1 MGLDSR
7 VRSTHVDLTRRFP
20 LLLAVFAVLPGCG
33 GPVGPP
39 PTAPVASSAATPPP
53 PPPAEHI
60 ALDVFLD
67 GAPAG
72 NESWAVT
79 RQPDGATDIAFDAVM
94 EEKGAKLKG
103 SGDLTLAPDL
113 TTRGGHLTLD
123 TPDGS
128 VRVELKNTAGALSIN
143 LSRGTESREVRAE
156 RASNIFFPQ
165 PFFVGFARLCP
176 VLDAATLPLVEFPGS
191 PLTIAD
197 HQVLTGDAAG
207 VTMYTLE
214 RGELGRTI
222 LACEKGDF
230 VAALD
235 PWNGQAAV
243 RSGRKSVLEALV
255 RATTR
260 QKPKT
265 PDGILEEELTVTVPA
280 FGKDAEAKLGCTF
293 MKPAAPAGKP
303 SAKPLRYP
311 SVVFISGSGPQDRD
325 EDTVGPGG
333 VKLSIFKTMAIAL
346 AEKGIASLRCDDRG
360 TAQSTGA
367 FEQSTLG
374 TFVHDAEEVVK
385 ALRLRPDVD
394 PAKVG
399 LVGHSEGGVVAPV
412 VARAD
417 GRLKGVL
424 LMAAPGRPIPEIA
437 AVQQERML
445 RQAGLPDEQVKRQ
458 LEAQAE
464 VLNAIRKGEPLP
476 ATVPVTERAHI
487 EAQRPWLKSH
497 FDHDPQRALREMP
510 SMSILVVQGAKD
522 LQVPV
527 EDAEL
532 VRKGLA
538 SGKNPKAK
546 LIVYPT
552 LNHLFAESHSGAVTE
567 YSDPRAAIDPTFLGD
582 VTAFFTQAFGK

>member
-1 MGLDSR
+1 
-7 VRSTHVDLTRRFP
+7 V
-20 LLLAVFAVLPGCG
+20 
-33 GPVGPP
+33 
-39 PTAPVASSAATPPP
+39 
-53 PPPAEHI
+53 
-60 ALDVFLD
+60 
-67 GAPAG
+67 G
-72 NESWAVT
+72 NESWAVS
-79 RQPDGATDIAFDAVM
+79 RELDGTTEIAFDAVI
-94 EEKGAKLKG
+94 EEKGSKLKG
-103 SGDLTLAPDL
+103 SGSLTLASDL

-128 VRVELKNTAGALSIN
+128 VHVELKDTAGALSIA

-176 VLDAATLPLVEFPGS
+176 ILDAAAPALVEFPGS
-191 PLTIAD
+191 PLTVAD

-222 LACEKGDF
+222 VACEKGEL

-235 PWNGQAAV
+235 PWNGQAAA
-243 RSGRKSVLEALV
+243 RTGRKAVLDALV

-265 PDGILEEELTVTVPA
+265 PEGIVEEDVTVSVPP

-293 MKPAAPAGKP
+293 MKPAAPPGKP
-303 SAKPLRYP
+303 AAKPLRYP

-346 AEKGIASLRCDDRG
+346 AEKGVASLRCDDRG

-367 FEQSTLG
+367 FEQATLG

-394 PAKVG
+394 AAKVG

-417 GRLKGVL
+417 GKLKGVL

-445 RQAGLPDEQVKRQ
+445 RQAGLPDDQVKRQ

-464 VLNAIRKGEPLP
+464 VLNAIRKGDPLP
-476 ATVPVTERAHI
+476 ATVPSTERAHI

-510 SMSILVVQGAKD
+510 SMSVLVVQGAKD
-522 LQVPV
+522 MQVPA

-532 VRKGLA
+532 VRKGLV

-546 LIVYPT
+546 VIVYPT
-552 LNHLFAESHSGAVTE
+552 LNHLFAESHSGSVTE
-567 YSDPRAAIDPTFLGD
+567 YSDPRAAVDATFLGD
-582 VTAFFTQAFGK
+582 TTAFFLQAFGK